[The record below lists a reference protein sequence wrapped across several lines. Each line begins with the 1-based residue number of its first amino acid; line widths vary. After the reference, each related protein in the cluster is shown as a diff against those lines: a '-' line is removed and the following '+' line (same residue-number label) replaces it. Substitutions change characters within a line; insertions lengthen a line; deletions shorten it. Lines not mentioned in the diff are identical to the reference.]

1 MCWGYLAAAANEVSL
16 TSTSPQRRLLATC
29 LETLRL
35 QQALESLSLDVNALR
50 DGTKRLAAV
59 TAVTAGAAAT
69 ALRQAL
75 LCTTRFSRLGEI
87 DLHLSRLIHLSRLRH
102 YLTLLRPL
110 SSTTVTAATTTTT
123 SRRIRRHF
131 IKHATQKPQAEQ
143 ETHADGSTVNCWAFA
158 AAFVLR

>member
-87 DLHLSRLIHLSRLRH
+87 DLHLSRLIHISHRLRH
-102 YLTLLRPL
+102 YRTLPLL
-110 SSTTVTAATTTTT
+110 SSTRVTATTTTT
-123 SRRIRRHF
+123 RRIRRHF